1 MTRTHE
7 IRPDLDEGIDRKVLA
22 QLRARF
28 MALNEGRMAR
38 AVEGL
43 TPRQQSVLTL
53 LPLFFHVNHPLLP
66 GYVSGST
73 PAGLSNFEPD
83 VQALTEAQRLTRS
96 FSYKPRPVNQPKPIH
111 GLFLMGS
118 LGTLARPTRATWM
131 CGCATHPT
139 WAKTSSRSC
148 VKNANCWKPGP

>member
-53 LPLFFHVNHPLLP
+53 LPLFFTSIIRCCPVMCRAARRP
-66 GYVSGST
+66 GCRT
-73 PAGLSNFEPD
+73 SN
-83 VQALTEAQRLTRS
+83 LT
-96 FSYKPRPVNQPKPIH
+96 PKP
-111 GLFLMGS
+111 S
-118 LGTLARPTRATWM
+118 LKP
-131 CGCATHPT
+131 
-139 WAKTSSRSC
+139 
-148 VKNANCWKPGP
+148 NA